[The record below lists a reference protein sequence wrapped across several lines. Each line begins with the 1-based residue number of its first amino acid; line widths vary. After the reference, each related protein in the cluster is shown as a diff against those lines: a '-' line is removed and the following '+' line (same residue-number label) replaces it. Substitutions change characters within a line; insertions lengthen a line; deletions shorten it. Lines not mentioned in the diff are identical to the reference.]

1 MSDFPTQ
8 LLINGQ
14 WLDGSGAKRLAI
26 VNPATEETFAEVC
39 SATADE
45 IGQAAEAGQAAF
57 ESGWRDMP
65 PGERTRLL
73 RNLAKRIHENVET
86 LAQLE
91 TRNVGKPIGDARWE
105 ADAGA
110 KVFDYY
116 AGAIGHL
123 CGQTIPVARG
133 GFDFTLRQP
142 MGVIAAITPWNFPF
156 LIACWKVAPALAAGN
171 SVVLKPASLT
181 PLTTLM
187 LGQLAQEAGLPD
199 GVLQVVPGSGSEAG
213 NALATHPLVRKIG
226 FTGSTEVGAT
236 IMKLAADDIKRVSLE
251 LGGKSPNIVFAD
263 ADWQRAAAESPM
275 SVFANTGQD
284 CCARSRMFIEQSIF
298 DGFVDQFVAATESLK
313 IGDPTDEATQ
323 VGPMVS
329 AAQREL
335 SESYIAGARDS
346 GREIRTG
353 GDRPNGSG
361 FYLNPAV
368 VTGVETEDRAW
379 REEIFGP
386 VVCLRPFT
394 DETEMLREVNDT
406 NFGLSGSVWSNDLSR
421 ALRVARRVE
430 SGVISIN
437 SHSSVHTEAPFG
449 GFKRSGLGRDLGMS
463 AMEACTEV
471 KNIYVGE

>member
-14 WLDGSGAKRLAI
+14 WLDGSKAKRLAI
-26 VNPATEETFAEVC
+26 VNPAMEETFAEVS

-45 IGQAAEAGQAAF
+45 IGQAVEASQTAF

-65 PGERTRLL
+65 PGKRAGLL
-73 RNLAKRIHENVET
+73 HNLAKRIRENVEAI
-86 LAQLE
+86 AQLE

-110 KVFDYY
+110 KVFEYY

-142 MGVIAAITPWNFPF
+142 VGVIAAITPWNFPF

-171 SVVLKPASLT
+171 PVVLKPASLT
-181 PLTTLM
+181 PLTALL

-199 GVLQVVPGSGSEAG
+199 GVLQVVPGAGSEAG

-226 FTGSTEVGAT
+226 FTGSTEIGAK
-236 IMKLAADDIKRVSLE
+236 IMKLAANDIKRVSLE

-263 ADWQRAAAESPM
+263 ANWQRAADESPM

-284 CCARSRMFIEQSIF
+284 CCARSRMFVEQSIF
-298 DGFVDQFVAATESLK
+298 DDFVNQFVAATEALK
-313 IGDPTDEATQ
+313 IGDPTLDETE
-323 VGPMVS
+323 VGPMVCAS
-329 AAQREL
+329 QREL
-335 SESYIAGARDS
+335 SETFIDEARDAD
-346 GREIRTG
+346 RDIRTG
-353 GDRPNGSG
+353 GDRPGDSG

-368 VTGVETEDRAW
+368 ITGVETVDRAW

-386 VVCLRPFT
+386 VVCMRPFT
-394 DETEMLREVNDT
+394 DEAEMLREVNDT
-406 NFGLSGSVWSNDLSR
+406 NFGLSGSVWSSDLNR
-421 ALRVARRVE
+421 ALRVARQVE

-437 SHSSVHTEAPFG
+437 THSSVHTEAPFG